1 MLEGLADMF
10 ETEIRTTCRLYV
22 ELAPLD
28 PLIGIGLMCDDGISS
43 FASYLLSASMLPADA
58 AADFRFNPMEWEP
71 CSEMRELTEVNLL
84 LQQGRSEI
92 DDSKFPQYAR
102 RVFNACI
109 EALARLN
116 LHDRSGSELF
126 ITMGGVDPTDLLER
140 EEYRF
145 VERVNHRATYEAW
158 LRDYA

>member
-1 MLEGLADMF
+1 MLEGLADIF
-10 ETEIRTTCRLYV
+10 ETEIRTICQLYD
-22 ELAPLD
+22 ERTPRD
-28 PLIGIGLMCDDGISS
+28 PLIGIGFMCDDEISN
-43 FASYLLSASMLPADA
+43 FAAYLLSESMLPADA
-58 AADFRFNPMEWEP
+58 AADFRFNPMDWE
-71 CSEMRELTEVNLL
+71 CHSEMRELTEVNLL
-84 LQQGRSEI
+84 LQRVRSEI
-92 DDSKFPQYAR
+92 DDSNFPQYAR
-102 RVFNACI
+102 RVFDACI